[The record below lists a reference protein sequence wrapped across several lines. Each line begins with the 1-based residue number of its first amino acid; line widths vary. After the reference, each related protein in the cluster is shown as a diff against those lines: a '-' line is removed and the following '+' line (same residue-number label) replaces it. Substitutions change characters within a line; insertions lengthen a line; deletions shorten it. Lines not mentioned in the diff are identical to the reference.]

1 MDFKEDKED
10 YFDRPFSKEEKKQ
23 PEPQK
28 PEYSSTD
35 PEYWEEPE
43 PNWEHLK
50 PRRDKRIPVF
60 ILACVAV
67 VCILIVI
74 YIRYFTPYIDYAV
87 QYGYVDDIES
97 KSGLFTTYHGVLI
110 PYKEIH
116 DTTRVYKEDF
126 KFSVRDDHAASI
138 LKRLE
143 YKRMPARITYR
154 VYRLALPWN
163 GNSKV
168 VVTSADAVDPNKI
181 LPPEYSPE
189 RYKSHK

>member
-23 PEPQK
+23 QEPSK

-50 PRRDKRIPVF
+50 PRPDKRVTAY

-67 VCILIVI
+67 VCILIVV
-74 YIRYFTPYIDYAV
+74 YIRYFTPYIEEAV
-87 QYGYVDDIES
+87 QYGYVDDIRPT
-97 KSGLFTTYHGVLI
+97 KGLFTTFRGVLI

-126 KFSVRDDHAASI
+126 EFSVRDDHTAST

-143 YKRMPARITYR
+143 YKRMPARVTYR
-154 VYRLALPWN
+154 VYRLALPWH

-168 VVTSADAVDPNKI
+168 VVTSADAVDPNNI